1 MKKFTLFFMSMF
13 LILGTAMAKDEEK
26 DFNSPEVYP
35 ANGSFQNTVWNIRL
49 TFPEAI
55 VVEQSEV
62 NIDVI
67 NSKTNETAIKIT
79 SCKVNQSDDHVAEFA
94 FEQIAVEDKGKVE
107 MKDQSLETPGSYSYT
122 IPAGIIKGASGAE
135 FAGGT
140 YTFTIATFFEIADWS
155 PKEAKEAVTELVFT
169 FDKEIT
175 DVNLPESGFQCFQ
188 NYQYLS
194 PTYLLVKDTNIS
206 EDKKSVTF
214 SLETFLT
221 DFGNYDVNIPLG
233 TFISGEEVSMSK
245 SIWFNIVDP
254 TPSFSTNY
262 KDGDKVKVEEFGN
275 FEISFK
281 NVEVVE
287 LKQTEFTVLNLT
299 AQSSITGTAAY
310 SEETKKI
317 TVTLGQ
323 ELTQAGDYQFKIPAG
338 MFTMD
343 GVENEARDVKINLYT
358 FTIVP
363 LEVVDVYPKAG
374 ETVDSLDRIVIK
386 FNQIVS
392 LSWTEDYMS
401 QISQKITLT
410 CDEQKF
416 TLTNASGSALSDQ
429 VEYLVNAE
437 WDGFKWATTPIKSAG
452 TYTLNLAD
460 IIVDYAAEMTTD
472 QYGTY
477 VKEWHGKNGSCE
489 GTFSWTIEAED
500 NAIDFNQAE
509 AGAQVIYDL
518 LGRRVENI
526 TGAGIYIVNGRKV
539 IIK

>member
-35 ANGSFQNTVWNIRL
+35 ANGSFQSTVWNIRL

-55 VVEQSEV
+55 VVEQPEV

-79 SCKVNQSDDHVAEFA
+79 SCKVSQYDDHQAEFA

-140 YTFTIATFFEIADWS
+140 YTFTIANFFEIADWS

-175 DVNLPESGFQCFQ
+175 DVNLPESGFKCFQ

-206 EDKKSVTF
+206 EDQKSVTLT
-214 SLETFLT
+214 LETFLT
-221 DFGNYDVNIPLG
+221 NFGNYDIDIPLG
-233 TFISGEEVSMSK
+233 TFVSGEEVSMSK
-245 SIWFNIVDP
+245 SIWFTIVDP

-317 TVTLGQ
+317 TVTLDQ

-343 GVENEARDVKINLYT
+343 GVENEARNVNINLYK
-358 FTIVP
+358 FTITP
-363 LEVVDVYPKAG
+363 LEVVSVTPEAG
-374 ETVDSLDRIVIK
+374 KVSVLDKIVVK
-386 FNQIVS
+386 FNQTVS
-392 LSWTEDYMS
+392 LSWTDDWMS
-401 QISQKITLT
+401 QPSQQITLT
-410 CDEQKF
+410 CGEQKF
-416 TLTNASGSALSDQ
+416 TLTNANGSALSDQ

-437 WDGFKWATTPIKSAG
+437 WDGFEWKTTPITAAG

-460 IIVDYAAEMTTD
+460 IIVDYAAEMVTD

-477 VKEWHGKNGSCE
+477 VGTWHGKNASCE
-489 GTFSWTIEAED
+489 GTCTWTIEAED
-500 NAIDFNQAE
+500 NAIEFNHAE
-509 AGAQVIYDL
+509 AGEQVIYDL
-518 LGRRVENI
+518 LGRRVEKA
-526 TGAGIYIVNGRKV
+526 TTGIYIVNGRKV

>member
-1 MKKFTLFFMSMF
+1 MLMKKFTLFFMSMF
-13 LILGTAMAKDEEK
+13 LVLGTAMAKDEEK

-79 SCKVNQSDDHVAEFA
+79 SCKVSQYDDHLAEFA

-140 YTFTIATFFEIADWS
+140 YTFTIANFFEIADWS

-175 DVNLPESGFQCFQ
+175 DVNLPESGFKCFQ
-188 NYQYLS
+188 NYQYQS
-194 PTYLLVKDTNIS
+194 PTYLLVKNTTIS

-221 DFGNYDVNIPLG
+221 DFGYYDIDIPLG

-343 GVENEARDVKINLYT
+343 GVENEARNVNINLYS

-363 LEVVDVYPKAG
+363 LEIDSVTPKVGTVDQIETIVITFNQLITLSQENWQQISREIALTCGDKEYTLTYNPSSYNVTNKLEYTVNAVWANNAYTCTEPVTIAG
-374 ETVDSLDRIVIK
+374 E
-386 FNQIVS
+386 
-392 LSWTEDYMS
+392 
-401 QISQKITLT
+401 
-410 CDEQKF
+410 
-416 TLTNASGSALSDQ
+416 
-429 VEYLVNAE
+429 
-437 WDGFKWATTPIKSAG
+437 
-452 TYTLNLAD
+452 YTLNLAD
-460 IIVDYAAEMTTD
+460 IVVDYAAED
-472 QYGTY
+472 GIDEYGYPAKIYHVKNHQLEGTY
-477 VKEWHGKNGSCE
+477 
-489 GTFSWTIEAED
+489 TWTVSGNSSVENIPV
-500 NAIDFNQAE
+500 
-509 AGAQVIYDL
+509 AGGEQVIYDL

>member
-1 MKKFTLFFMSMF
+1 MLMKKFTLFFMSMF

-35 ANGSFQNTVWNIRL
+35 ANGSFQSTVWNIRL

-122 IPAGIIKGASGAE
+122 IPAGIIKGTSGAE

-140 YTFTIATFFEIADWS
+140 YTFTIANFFEIADWS

-175 DVNLPESGFQCFQ
+175 DVNLPESGFKCFQ

-206 EDKKSVTF
+206 KDKKSVTF

-221 DFGNYDVNIPLG
+221 DFGNYDVDIPLG

-262 KDGDKVKVEEFGN
+262 KDGDKVKVGEFGN

-287 LKQTEFTVLNLT
+287 LKQTEFTVLNFT

-323 ELTQAGDYQFKIPAG
+323 ELTQAGDYIFKIPAG

-363 LEVVDVYPKAG
+363 LEIDSVTPKVGTVDQIETIVITFNQLITLSQENWQQISREIALTCGDKEYTLTYNPSSYNVTNKLEYTVNAVWANNAYTCTEPVTIAG
-374 ETVDSLDRIVIK
+374 E
-386 FNQIVS
+386 
-392 LSWTEDYMS
+392 
-401 QISQKITLT
+401 
-410 CDEQKF
+410 
-416 TLTNASGSALSDQ
+416 
-429 VEYLVNAE
+429 
-437 WDGFKWATTPIKSAG
+437 
-452 TYTLNLAD
+452 YTLNLAD
-460 IIVDYAAEMTTD
+460 IVVDYAAED
-472 QYGTY
+472 GIDEYGYPAKIYHVKNHQLEGTY
-477 VKEWHGKNGSCE
+477 TWTVSGNSSVENIPVAE
-489 GTFSWTIEAED
+489 GE
-500 NAIDFNQAE
+500 
-509 AGAQVIYDL
+509 QVIYDL

>member
-1 MKKFTLFFMSMF
+1 MLMKKFTLFFMSMF
-13 LILGTAMAKDEEK
+13 LVLGTAMAKDEEK

-67 NSKTNETAIKIT
+67 NSKTNKTAIKIT
-79 SCKVNQSDDHVAEFA
+79 SCKVSQYDDHLAEFA

-140 YTFTIATFFEIADWS
+140 YTFTIANFFEIADWS

-175 DVNLPESGFQCFQ
+175 DVNLPESGFKCFQ
-188 NYQYLS
+188 NYQYQS
-194 PTYLLVKDTNIS
+194 PTYLLVKNTTIS

-221 DFGNYDVNIPLG
+221 DFGYYDIDIPLG

-343 GVENEARDVKINLYT
+343 GVENEARNVNINLYS

-363 LEVVDVYPKAG
+363 LEIDSVTPKVGTVDQIETIVITFNQLITLSQENWQQISREIALTCGDKEYTLTYNPSSYNVTNKLEYTVNAVWANNAYTCTEPVTIAG
-374 ETVDSLDRIVIK
+374 E
-386 FNQIVS
+386 
-392 LSWTEDYMS
+392 
-401 QISQKITLT
+401 
-410 CDEQKF
+410 
-416 TLTNASGSALSDQ
+416 
-429 VEYLVNAE
+429 
-437 WDGFKWATTPIKSAG
+437 
-452 TYTLNLAD
+452 YTLNLAD
-460 IIVDYAAEMTTD
+460 IVVDYAAED
-472 QYGTY
+472 GIDEYGYPAKIYHVKNHQLEGTY
-477 VKEWHGKNGSCE
+477 TWTVSGNSSVENIPTAEGK
-489 GTFSWTIEAED
+489 
-500 NAIDFNQAE
+500 
-509 AGAQVIYDL
+509 QVIYDL